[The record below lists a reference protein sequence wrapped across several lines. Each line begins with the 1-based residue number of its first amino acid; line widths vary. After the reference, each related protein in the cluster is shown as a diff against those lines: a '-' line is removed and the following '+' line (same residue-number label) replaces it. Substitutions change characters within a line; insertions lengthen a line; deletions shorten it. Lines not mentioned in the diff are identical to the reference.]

1 MLTWSLQNVPSS
13 AGTCHG
19 CGAAGT
25 LHAHVK
31 TAHQAD
37 AGTDCI
43 FDRCSNCGSL
53 SLRGQMI
60 AFEHLY
66 DTDEALFVR
75 SYVESSGG
83 LWEMLWP
90 VALLADARDRSFLE
104 VGCGFGF
111 TVDWWHRCMN
121 ADAIGCDPA
130 VYSAVGRKLLGSHIH
145 NALLADVPEARARQF
160 DLIYASEVIEHV
172 DNPVAFVHELAARLT
187 PRGVL
192 VLTTPAAEFVA
203 PENSDHTVTAALAPG
218 FHGVL
223 FSEKQL
229 GALMRQSGF
238 ACVETWRYNE
248 RLVCWCS
255 VEPVRFLGGADAALP
270 VYFGYLADIVK
281 RLQVPQSAGKDIDS
295 QRISL
300 RAGAAYRLYKELVL
314 RGQVA
319 EARKWRHAAH
329 RDLLLE
335 HRTESSTEAAV
346 DAFLDSAD
354 GSFESFLAGARLH
367 LPQLCFVEG
376 QVAEREGDVASAA
389 RWYRRC
395 EAATRWI
402 VAGSRLGNIEAS
414 AFVWSAIAGLVRTF
428 AAGKQLQ
435 ELQGAAMAIA
445 FAVIR
450 RDSPYASVP
459 DPVTAANGLL
469 QAFAAMQE
477 SGGNHFSGL
486 IEAMQQQNV
495 PPHPLLSAAIALARA
510 RHAQDIL
517 ADQALAGRIADDA
530 RKALDLQ
537 AETPAGRWLGAD
549 VTASLRQALTRYVP
563 TPASFSSLFAR

>member
-1 MLTWSLQNVPSS
+1 MLTWSLQNVPAS

-130 VYSAVGRKLLGSHIH
+130 IYSAVGRELLGPHIH
-145 NALLADVPEARARQF
+145 NALLADVPEARSRQF

-238 ACVETWRYNE
+238 ACVETRRYNE

-255 VEPVRFLGGADAALP
+255 AEPVRFLGGADAALP
-270 VYFGYLADIVK
+270 VYFGYLADIVN
-281 RLQVPQSAGKDIDS
+281 RLQVLQSTGKDIDS

-314 RGQVA
+314 R
-319 EARKWRHAAH
+319 
-329 RDLLLE
+329 
-335 HRTESSTEAAV
+335 
-346 DAFLDSAD
+346 
-354 GSFESFLAGARLH
+354 
-367 LPQLCFVEG
+367 
-376 QVAEREGDVASAA
+376 
-389 RWYRRC
+389 
-395 EAATRWI
+395 
-402 VAGSRLGNIEAS
+402 VAGNPE
-414 AFVWSAIAGLVRTF
+414 
-428 AAGKQLQ
+428 
-435 ELQGAAMAIA
+435 
-445 FAVIR
+445 
-450 RDSPYASVP
+450 
-459 DPVTAANGLL
+459 VT
-469 QAFAAMQE
+469 
-477 SGGNHFSGL
+477 
-486 IEAMQQQNV
+486 
-495 PPHPLLSAAIALARA
+495 
-510 RHAQDIL
+510 
-517 ADQALAGRIADDA
+517 
-530 RKALDLQ
+530 KALD
-537 AETPAGRWLGAD
+537 TTGIPALI
-549 VTASLRQALTRYVP
+549 P
-563 TPASFSSLFAR
+563 TFSSLEDASSAAG